1 MKPTQSK
8 ATEQATMVTPIKS
21 ALDLKNEGNAHFTK
35 RHFAEA
41 LACYSEGISIVSKN
55 GDGGNIGVNVND
67 ENAENHVKQQHDDD
81 LEATLFSN
89 RSGCYYEMGDY
100 GEHIASLGNHV
111 VSCKYGGIIGVHIT

>member
-1 MKPTQSK
+1 MVDVQCRFIVVDIG
-8 ATEQATMVTPIKS
+8 ATGAESDAGIFENS
-21 ALDLKNEGNAHFTK
+21 IGNDIH
-35 RHFAEA
+35 
-41 LACYSEGISIVSKN
+41 
-55 GDGGNIGVNVND
+55 GVNVND
-67 ENAENHVKQQHDDD
+67 ENAENYVKQQHDEN